1 MTLLKL
7 AIKSSL
13 NRKASVL
20 LTLCTIAISV
30 MLLLS
35 IERVR
40 QDAKSSFSN
49 TISGTDLIVGART
62 GDIQLLLSSV
72 FRIGHTNNAV
82 SWQSYLDIR
91 EKKGVAWTIPIS
103 LGDSHK
109 GHAVLG
115 TDAAYF
121 THYRYGKKQHLAFQ
135 HGRPFHNAQEVV
147 LGSEV
152 ANTLHYHIGQQIV
165 ISHGMGNT
173 SFHHHDDNPMTIVGI
188 LAPTG
193 TPVDKTLHIPL
204 IAVEAMHEQNHK
216 KPMMIGKKP
225 QQSSQVEHQ
234 YGNAHNHDEG
244 DDKPHDNHDHL
255 HATLDSEPSDL
266 IGTPQQITA
275 FLMGFD
281 SPLYTLQVRRNINMY
296 KAEPLLAIMPGLTL
310 RELWEMLDIVEK
322 ILLLFSIVVVLVSLL
337 GMLTTLLATLSQ
349 RRRELAILR
358 SVGARPAHIFALMS
372 SEAILITFVGCLVGC
387 ILFYAL
393 LIVANPILQS
403 QFGIGLTIGWLTNY
417 ELTLLGA
424 IMAAGTLMG
433 LLPAARAYFYSL
445 ADGMSIK
452 I

>member
-147 LGSEV
+147 LGSDV

-216 KPMMIGKKP
+216 KPMMIGKKS
-225 QQSSQVEHQ
+225 QQNDHAQHQ
-234 YGNAHNHDEG
+234 HAEDHNSHHNEHDE
-244 DDKPHDNHDHL
+244 HDNHDHL

-433 LLPAARAYFYSL
+433 LLPAAKAYFYSL